1 MKNFKKVAMLGMA
14 FMMSATAFV
23 GCFGGGDTSMGGTT
37 GSKGQITVQVANL
50 GYGIE
55 WLKDLAT
62 AFTAE
67 TDIGVTIVPE
77 LGMGGVSAID
87 TQLMS
92 GESEADIIF
101 TKKED
106 FDRYVYMA
114 QGHDFGGTHYD
125 KLYVSLNDI
134 WAEIGSKVNPQ
145 YQEHFNYND
154 NYYAVPWAG
163 GAFGLVRN
171 RDAWEALG
179 YTADYMPVTTDELF
193 EVCDNIAAQY
203 ASKKVYP
210 FTFSA
215 KNEYYSDFINIYF
228 AQYEGIETF
237 NRFREGKAP
246 VDMDAEQIYNYQG
259 QYEVVEFITKLL
271 AMEKTSGGDYK
282 YKYQDEYS
290 TSQDFTDMQGA
301 FLDGVAAFC
310 INGSWLGV
318 EMGSDTAN
326 IDFVKAPVLSS
337 ITDKFA
343 DGSDKSDAKLREI
356 VKYVDG
362 TSSTKPTGV
371 TDGDIELVK
380 AARKNSYATGGVDH
394 QGFIPCYSDDID
406 NAKQFLKFMYSDKG
420 LNTYYD
426 TMGGLKLPATPS
438 GGYAAKSNLT
448 VFTQSVTDL
457 LSENYLCTTQA
468 NSKMFTLA
476 NVSSIYRNG
485 LVSLVTSIMDQ
496 YKKGKTVDEIVSY
509 VMTTNQNDIA
519 AKWSTIKNNI

>member
-1 MKNFKKVAMLGMA
+1 MGSFKKVAMLGMA
-14 FMMSATAFV
+14 VMMSATAFV
-23 GCFGGGDTSMGGTT
+23 GCGGDDSSTGGTT

-50 GYGIE
+50 GYGIK
-55 WLKDLAT
+55 WLNDLAT

-77 LGMGGVSAID
+77 LGSGGLNAID

-92 GESEADIIF
+92 GGSEADIVF
-101 TKKED
+101 TKKGD
-106 FDRYVYMA
+106 FGRYVYMT

-125 KLYVSLNDI
+125 KLYVSLNDV

-145 YQEHFNYND
+145 YKEHFNYND

-179 YTADYMPVTTDELF
+179 YTADYVPVTTDELF

-203 ASKKVYP
+203 ASKKIYP

-215 KNEYYSDFINIYF
+215 KDEYYSDFINIYF

-237 NRFREGKAP
+237 NRFKEGKAP
-246 VDMDAEQIYNYQG
+246 VDMDVEQIYNYQG

-271 AMEKTSGGDYK
+271 AMEKTSSGDYK

-290 TSQDFTDMQGA
+290 ASQDFADMQGA

-318 EMGSDTAN
+318 EMGSDKAN
-326 IDFVKAPVLSS
+326 IDFIKAPVLSS

-406 NAKQFLKFMYSDKG
+406 EAKQFLKFMYSDKG

-426 TMGGLKLPATPS
+426 TMGGLKLPTTPS
-438 GGYAAKSNLT
+438 GGYAAKPNLT

-468 NSKMFTLA
+468 KSKMFTLA

-485 LVSLVTSIMDQ
+485 LSGLVDPIMAQ

-509 VMTTNQNDIA
+509 VMTKNQNDIA
-519 AKWSTIKNNI
+519 SKWLTIKNNI

>member
-1 MKNFKKVAMLGMA
+1 MKNFKKVVMLSMA
-14 FMMSATAFV
+14 LMMSATAFV
-23 GCFGGGDTSMGGTT
+23 GCGGGGDTSTGGTT

-50 GYGIE
+50 GYGIK
-55 WLKDLAT
+55 WLNDLAT

-77 LGMGGVSAID
+77 LGTGGLDTID

-92 GESEADIIF
+92 GESTADVIF
-101 TKKED
+101 TKKGD
-106 FDRYVYMA
+106 FSRYVYMT

-125 KLYVSLNDI
+125 KLYVSLDDV
-134 WAEIGSKVNPQ
+134 WLEIGSKMNPQ
-145 YQEHFNYND
+145 YEEHFNYSD

-171 RDAWEALG
+171 RDVWQSLG
-179 YTADYMPVTTDELF
+179 YEMDYTPLTTDEVF
-193 EVCDNIAAQY
+193 EVCDDIMAQY
-203 ASKKVYP
+203 ATKKVYP

-215 KNEYYSDFINIYF
+215 SYEYYSDFINIYF
-228 AQYEGIETF
+228 AQYEGSETF
-237 NRFREGKAP
+237 NRFKEGKAP
-246 VDMDAEQIYNYQG
+246 VGMETEQIYNYQG
-259 QYEVVEFITKLL
+259 QYEAIELMAKLL
-271 AMEKTSGGDYK
+271 EMEKTSNGDYK

-290 TSQDFTDMQGA
+290 TSQDFNDMQGA

-326 IDFVKAPVLSS
+326 IDFIKTPVISS

-343 DGSDKSDAKLREI
+343 ESSDKSDAKLREI

-362 TSSTKPTGV
+362 TSTTKPVGV
-371 TDGDIELVK
+371 TDADIELVRN
-380 AARKNSYATGGVDH
+380 ARKNSYATGGVDH
-394 QGFIPCYSDDID
+394 QGFIPCYSDNID
-406 NAKQFLKFMYSDKG
+406 QAKQFLKFMYSDKG

-426 TMGGLKLPATPS
+426 AMGGLKLPATPS

-448 VFTQSVTDL
+448 VFTQSVTNL
-457 LSENYLCTTQA
+457 LSENYLCTTHA
-468 NSKMFTLA
+468 KSKMFTLA
-476 NVSSIYRNG
+476 GVSSIYRNG
-485 LVSLVTSIMDQ
+485 MSTLVEPIMAQ
-496 YKKGKTVDEIVSY
+496 AKSGKTIDQIVTY

-519 AKWSTIKNNI
+519 SKWSTIKNNI

>member
-1 MKNFKKVAMLGMA
+1 MRKFKKTAMLSMA
-14 FMMSATAFV
+14 LMMSATAFV
-23 GCFGGGDTSMGGTT
+23 GCGGGDSNMGGTT
-37 GSKGQITVQVANL
+37 GNKGQITVQVANL
-50 GYGIE
+50 GYGID
-55 WLKDLAT
+55 WLNDLAT

-77 LGMGGVSAID
+77 LGTGGIDTID

-92 GESEADIIF
+92 GESKADIIF
-101 TKKED
+101 TKKGD
-106 FDRYVYMA
+106 FGRYVYMT

-125 KLYVSLNDI
+125 KLYVSLNDV
-134 WAEIGSKVNPQ
+134 WSEIGSKVNPQ
-145 YQEHFNYND
+145 YEEHFNYSD

-171 RDAWEALG
+171 RDVWQALG
-179 YTADYMPVTTDELF
+179 YTVDYMPVTTDELF

-203 ASKKVYP
+203 ASKKAYP

-215 KNEYYSDFINIYF
+215 ESEYYSDFINIYF

-237 NRFREGKAP
+237 NRFKEGKPP
-246 VDMDAEQIYNYQG
+246 VDMEAEQIYNYQG

-271 AMEKTSGGDYK
+271 SMEKTSGGDYK

-318 EMGSDTAN
+318 EMGSDKAN
-326 IDFVKAPVLSS
+326 IDFVKAPILSS

-362 TSSTKPTGV
+362 TSTIKPTGIA
-371 TDGDIELVK
+371 DSDIELVRN
-380 AARKNSYATGGVDH
+380 ARKNSYATGGVDH

-406 NAKQFLKFMYSDKG
+406 EAKQFLKFMYSDKG

-438 GGYAAKSNLT
+438 SGYAEKSNLT

-457 LSENYLCTTQA
+457 LSENYLCTTHA
-468 NSKMFTLA
+468 KSKMFTLA

-485 LVSLVTSIMDQ
+485 ISGLVEPIMTQ
-496 YKKGKTVDEIVSY
+496 FKQGKSVDEIVNY

-519 AKWSTIKNNI
+519 SKWSTIKNNI